1 MPLKHMLL
9 VLAHWNN
16 SPRIDMSLHLDTL
29 SRFQANQCFLVLNDV
44 CLAEKQQIPIC
55 LVFGLTQSGI
65 ELMIYNTRGEHAN
78 NYTTGALL
86 HF

>member
-1 MPLKHMLL
+1 MPLKHIFL

-16 SPRIDMSLHLDTL
+16 SPRIDMSLHSDTL
-29 SRFQANQCFLVLNDV
+29 SWFQAYQCFLVLNDV
-44 CLAEKQQIPIC
+44 CLAEKHQIPIFI
-55 LVFGLTQSGI
+55 VFGLTQSGL

-78 NYTTGALL
+78 HYTIGSL